1 MRFVIFS
8 TIVCSLWFATH
19 TNAYASLSKKFAPK
33 EKALREAIIE
43 VAKEHDSTKKLLLN
57 SIFTVQL
64 NAALRM
70 DSAILFPFDS
80 VPYLYQLTSNNGL
93 VRIITWN
100 VPAGSQQHYFG
111 FILVRNK
118 KSETTVHIVPLTDKR
133 PATKEVESKTLP
145 PSEWFGALYTEII
158 EHKLP
163 YTNATA
169 YTLLGIS
176 LNNRLTSKKVID
188 VLQIADEG
196 KLSFGFPIFRQKK
209 KLTNRIIFEYKAEA
223 VMPLQYNAKMKLIT
237 FPLLTP
243 MYRQLRGRYEHYVPS
258 DSYDGL
264 KHKDG
269 YWIYTENVPLSSTV
283 EIKRRVKAPKKQTR
297 R

>member
-93 VRIITWN
+93 V
-100 VPAGSQQHYFG
+100 
-111 FILVRNK
+111 
-118 KSETTVHIVPLTDKR
+118 
-133 PATKEVESKTLP
+133 
-145 PSEWFGALYTEII
+145 
-158 EHKLP
+158 
-163 YTNATA
+163 
-169 YTLLGIS
+169 
-176 LNNRLTSKKVID
+176 
-188 VLQIADEG
+188 
-196 KLSFGFPIFRQKK
+196 
-209 KLTNRIIFEYKAEA
+209 
-223 VMPLQYNAKMKLIT
+223 
-237 FPLLTP
+237 
-243 MYRQLRGRYEHYVPS
+243 
-258 DSYDGL
+258 
-264 KHKDG
+264 
-269 YWIYTENVPLSSTV
+269 
-283 EIKRRVKAPKKQTR
+283 
-297 R
+297 

>member
-8 TIVCSLWFATH
+8 TIACSLWFATH

-80 VPYLYQLTSNNGL
+80 VPYLYQLTSKNGL